1 MNEHLFS
8 YGTLQKE
15 KVQLESFG
23 RILTGTKDTLK
34 GYKLSFLEIKDE
46 SVLLK
51 SEQKFHPI
59 AIHSENNDDCVEGI
73 VFEVTV
79 EELLLS
85 DSYEVGDYVRVKEVL
100 TSGKQAWVYVAKKD
114 GYPHYLTYKNT
125 EKKPSALKQEFPL
138 PSLEIN
144 EVYYPEN
151 VLLTSSFSS
160 EIESQNFGAAQF
172 CSFLRDTIEV
182 EHCLVI
188 PAIVCL
194 RRIPFQIPSQPKQD
208 LYKTATDEGFH
219 AEQANTYLTEL
230 EKHFGLPYLPGKQ
243 PPLFLR
249 RLENLRSVETD
260 PLYRD
265 LITIINGIVTE
276 TRISVELSK
285 FAANKELSGSVRIIC
300 DSHARDEVIHSSQ
313 FQALGYWLWEEFDEQ
328 MKTDASEF
336 YIKSTIARSLP
347 DIERI
352 VHSFMKVTGLAL
364 SEVYRI
370 VLSKYNADELI
381 KEMLIAAKPTISYLK
396 KLGIERYQ
404 SFDRAIEKERIRL
417 EHELNEMQAKK

>member
-85 DSYEVGDYVRVKEVL
+85 DSYAVGDYVRVKEVL

-172 CSFLRDTIEV
+172 CSFLRD
-182 EHCLVI
+182 
-188 PAIVCL
+188 
-194 RRIPFQIPSQPKQD
+194 
-208 LYKTATDEGFH
+208 
-219 AEQANTYLTEL
+219 
-230 EKHFGLPYLPGKQ
+230 
-243 PPLFLR
+243 
-249 RLENLRSVETD
+249 
-260 PLYRD
+260 
-265 LITIINGIVTE
+265 
-276 TRISVELSK
+276 SVELSK